1 MPITSA
7 YRVTSNTDESINRR
21 IREQTQKSIA
31 YFTAHPQQID
41 QRLHELDEEW
51 DVERVLETASSCVSL
66 FGLLMSIARGKK
78 WLIVPL
84 AVQGF
89 FLQHAIQGW
98 CPPLPVLRRIGIRT
112 EQEIEE
118 ERSALRGI
126 RGERSEARGQSSAK
140 SAAETPRQSAG
151 RTPANEL

>member
-1 MPITSA
+1 MPTISA

-21 IREQTQKSIA
+21 IREQTQKNIA

-112 EQEIEE
+112 EREIEE
-118 ERSALRGI
+118 ERNALR
-126 RGERSEARGQSSAK
+126 EKRSEFRGQSSAK
-140 SAAETPRQSAG
+140 TTAETPRQSAG
-151 RTPANEL
+151 RTPSAEL

>member
-1 MPITSA
+1 MPAVSA

-21 IREQTQKSIA
+21 IREATQKSIA
-31 YFTAHPQQID
+31 YFAAHPQQID

-51 DVERVLETASSCVSL
+51 DIERVLETASSCVSL

-89 FLQHAIQGW
+89 FLQHALQGW

-112 EQEIEE
+112 EREIEE
-118 ERSALRGI
+118 ERCALRGL
-126 RGERSEARGQSSAK
+126 RGEGVERSEPRAK
-140 SAAETPRQSAG
+140 SAS
-151 RTPANEL
+151 RTPSGEL

>member
-1 MPITSA
+1 MPTISA

-21 IREQTQKSIA
+21 IHEQTQKSIA

-51 DVERVLETASSCVSL
+51 DIERVLETASSCVSL

-112 EQEIEE
+112 EREIEE
-118 ERSALRGI
+118 ERCALRSI
-126 RGERSEARGQSSAK
+126 RPERSEFRGQSSAK
-140 SAAETPRQSAG
+140 TAETPRQSAG
-151 RTPANEL
+151 RTPSNEL